1 MNRIILMG
9 HSFGGSSCLAA
20 SQAISSVTCCIAID
34 PWMFPMPQP
43 SLPINRTDL
52 DNLLIVNEKF
62 SWSEN
67 DAAIQKYINDFRHTE
82 KSLAKVQLRG
92 CGHMDQSDLA
102 SIIPARII
110 QILRPNASI
119 PADHH
124 RIIQANVDLIAAQ
137 LSYSFPM
144 FSFDAKWKI
153 TQLSDLAHREISP
166 ELKEVDANVEETE
179 IDSLIKLETFLNY
192 K

>member
-1 MNRIILMG
+1 
-9 HSFGGSSCLAA
+9 
-20 SQAISSVTCCIAID
+20 
-34 PWMFPMPQP
+34 
-43 SLPINRTDL
+43 
-52 DNLLIVNEKF
+52 
-62 SWSEN
+62 
-67 DAAIQKYINDFRHTE
+67 
-82 KSLAKVQLRG
+82 
-92 CGHMDQSDLA
+92 MDQSDLA